1 MWVPRLFSEGVY
13 FVGGGVSTPKLLSST
28 RPEYT
33 AEART
38 AGIEGAVQVVVT
50 IGQDGV
56 PRDARI
62 HTGLGHGLDEMAIR
76 CVAEWR
82 FKPGEYDGNPVAVAA
97 TLNVSFQLNRCQPTD
112 TGVRRVSAEFSDG
125 DDGEDQ

>member
-1 MWVPRLFSEGVY
+1 VPRFFSEGVY
-13 FVGGGVSTPKLLSST
+13 FVGSGVSTPRVLSST

-33 AEART
+33 AEARA

-62 HTGLGHGLDEMAIR
+62 HAGLGHGLDEMAIR

-82 FKPGEYDGNPVAVAA
+82 FKPGEYEGNPVAVAA
-97 TLNVSFQLNRCQPTD
+97 TLNVSFQLNPWQPTD
-112 TGVRRVSAEFSDG
+112 TGVWRVRGEFSDG
-125 DDGEDQ
+125 DDGKEDQ